1 MSKNHGQLFK
11 NTCISPG
18 HYGVSNHLTF
28 YRCSG
33 GRKKEEKRK
42 KKKGKKR
49 FLTIWILDV
58 GEEGDVFLANQ
69 AGLLACAVQRQK
81 LQESVSLNFI

>member
-1 MSKNHGQLFK
+1 ML
-11 NTCISPG
+11 
-18 HYGVSNHLTF
+18 
-28 YRCSG
+28 R
-33 GRKKEEKRK
+33 RKKERK
-42 KKKGKKR
+42 GGKKG

-81 LQESVSLNFI
+81 WQESVSLKFI